1 MTDPST
7 RLERAIEQL
16 GAEHEP
22 PPGWEAKVLAAVS
35 PKPRRWFASRW
46 WFAVPAVAAIAIGV
60 VLVPW
65 HPEPPPLVVAA
76 ELIKPVEQTRGGSGE
91 IHASASGGTGNRAL
105 WVYRNR
111 QELVAACPGHAG
123 CRTDADGVL
132 RLDVAIAR
140 SGEYQVLALSA
151 VGPLPVPGGSYEI
164 DVAAAI
170 DAKAAWKLQELATR

>member
-22 PPGWEAKVLAAVS
+22 PPGWQAKVLAAVA

-65 HPEPPPLVVAA
+65 HPEPPPLVVSA
-76 ELIKPVEQTRGGSGE
+76 ELVAPAFATRGGNGE
-91 IHASASGGTGNRAL
+91 IHAAARGGTGNRAL
-105 WVYRNR
+105 WVYRDR
-111 QELVAACPGHAG
+111 QELVAACPGHAA
-123 CRTDADGVL
+123 CRTADGAL
-132 RLDVAIAR
+132 RLDVAIDR
-140 SGEYQVLALSA
+140 SGRYQVLALSA
-151 VGPLPVPGGSYEI
+151 AGPLPVPSGSYEI
-164 DVAAAI
+164 DLAAAI
-170 DAKAAWKLQELATR
+170 DAKAEWKLHELATP